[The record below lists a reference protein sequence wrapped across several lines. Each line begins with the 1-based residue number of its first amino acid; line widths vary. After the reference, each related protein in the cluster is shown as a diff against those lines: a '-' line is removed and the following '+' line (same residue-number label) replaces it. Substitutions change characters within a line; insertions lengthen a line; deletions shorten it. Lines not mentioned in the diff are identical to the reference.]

1 MTAAVPPPG
10 ADPPPPP
17 ALVPRLLAGYFRLLR
32 RLVTGLLGV
41 MIVPVT
47 LQIVSRYTGLIPRYI
62 WTEEAARFCFIW
74 IILVGA
80 MIAVREGTHF
90 EVDVLPTP
98 ASPRTEALM
107 HLLVSLF
114 MLVFAGVFVVYGVR
128 YAAFGYTQTSELTGI
143 NMVLIHGAYLVA
155 GLTWVAFLAERIW
168 LAVAVI
174 RGDEGAIARLR
185 GDAHVAR

>member
-1 MTAAVPPPG
+1 VVSRVLSWYFQ
-10 ADPPPPP
+10 
-17 ALVPRLLAGYFRLLR
+17 ALRFLLAALM
-32 RLVTGLLGV
+32 GL

-74 IILVGA
+74 IIMLGA

-98 ASPRTEALM
+98 KTPRGEAVLRLIVCAFM
-107 HLLVSLF
+107 LLF
-114 MLVFAGVFVVYGVR
+114 ALVFATYGYE

-143 NMVLIHGAYLVA
+143 NLVFIHGAYLVA
-155 GLTWVAFLAERIW
+155 GLTWVAFLGERI
-168 LAVAVI
+168 LAAIAVL
-174 RGDEGAIARLR
+174 RGDETALARLR
-185 GDAHVAR
+185 GDHNVAR

>member
-1 MTAAVPPPG
+1 VTAAARRPGGAPPR
-10 ADPPPPP
+10 PPS
-17 ALVPRLLAGYFRLLR
+17 LTSRLLTAYFRLLR
-32 RLVTGLLGV
+32 VVVTGLLGL

-74 IILVGA
+74 IILLGA

-98 ASPRTEALM
+98 ASPRMEALM
-107 HLLVSLF
+107 RLFVSLL
-114 MLVFAGVFVVYGVR
+114 MLGFAGVFVVYGVR

-143 NMVLIHGAYLVA
+143 NMVLIYGVYLVA
-155 GLTWVAFLAERIW
+155 GLTWVVFLAERIW
-168 LAVAVI
+168 LAVTVL
-174 RGDEGAIARLR
+174 RGDERALGRLR